1 MGGKKAIPKWEIF
14 LQFTSNYIYEI
25 IPTWF
30 TSEMDQIKT
39 ISQQVTLKKKNLEQ
53 NTTFTPSEKLTLHK
67 SSLQT
72 FKSIYIPHRSP
83 SH

>member
-1 MGGKKAIPKWEIF
+1 
-14 LQFTSNYIYEI
+14 
-25 IPTWF
+25 
-30 TSEMDQIKT
+30 MDQIKT